1 MKSLKRL
8 IDKRKF
14 QKSGSNNQATLRE
27 SKQLSRSALPE
38 CVKNRRMFCRL
49 VKNEKLQAPAINKK
63 LEQTRET
70 AS

>member
-14 QKSGSNNQATLRE
+14 QKSGSNNQDTLRE
-27 SKQLSRSALPE
+27 NKQLSRSALPE
-38 CVKNRRMFCRL
+38 CEKNRRMFCLL
-49 VKNEKLQAPAINKK
+49 VKNEKLQAPEINKK